1 MAWELVK
8 AIILLPGTALGLIP
22 ALILAVTGVT
32 PISNELT
39 LFNLLRFWLGLL
51 LTAAGG
57 GLAVWTIVL
66 FMRYGEGTPAPWE
79 PPRKLVVCG
88 PYRHVRN
95 PMISSVLIL
104 IAAEALL
111 FGSWP
116 LLVWMGAFFLGN
128 VVYFPLVEEKG
139 LEERFGQA
147 YREYKKN
154 VPRWLPRRREWPF
167 V

>member
-1 MAWELVK
+1 MRTSAGRCAPSSTARDAKTLVGCRSGQPIRK
-8 AIILLPGTALGLIP
+8 GVKNGLGACQSHHSPARNGEEVSGAI
-22 ALILAVTGVT
+22 GV
-32 PISNELT
+32 
-39 LFNLLRFWLGLL
+39 G
-51 LTAAGG
+51 
-57 GLAVWTIVL
+57 
-66 FMRYGEGTPAPWE
+66 MRYGEGTPAPWE
-79 PPRKLVVCG
+79 PPRKLVVRG
-88 PYRHVRN
+88 PYRHARN

-116 LLVWMGAFFLGN
+116 LLVWMGVFFLGN

-139 LEERFGQA
+139 LAERFGQA

-154 VPRWLPRRREWPF
+154 VPRWLPRRRGWPF

>member
-66 FMRYGEGTPAPWE
+66 FMRYGDGSRHPGSRPANWLFAAPTAMCATP
-79 PPRKLVVCG
+79 
-88 PYRHVRN
+88 
-95 PMISSVLIL
+95 
-104 IAAEALL
+104 
-111 FGSWP
+111 
-116 LLVWMGAFFLGN
+116 
-128 VVYFPLVEEKG
+128 
-139 LEERFGQA
+139 
-147 YREYKKN
+147 
-154 VPRWLPRRREWPF
+154 
-167 V
+167 

>member
-1 MAWELVK
+1 
-8 AIILLPGTALGLIP
+8 
-22 ALILAVTGVT
+22 
-32 PISNELT
+32 
-39 LFNLLRFWLGLL
+39 
-51 LTAAGG
+51 
-57 GLAVWTIVL
+57 
-66 FMRYGEGTPAPWE
+66 MRYGEGTPAPWE
-79 PPRKLVVCG
+79 PPRKLVVRG
-88 PYRHVRN
+88 PYRHARN

-116 LLVWMGAFFLGN
+116 LLVWMGVFFLGN

-139 LEERFGQA
+139 LAERFGQA

-154 VPRWLPRRREWPF
+154 VPRWLPRRRGWPF